1 MIQQPVFTKSRVDA
15 DSAQAA
21 RHQLQAVREL
31 VNRHRSQGLSALNAL
46 FRSGTVPAPAPDGR
60 YQGEFL
66 ALNFAPGITQLSE
79 WLANLWM
86 PWLGKTFD
94 ASHQT
99 GDNILSKDSYL
110 LARVFNPL
118 YRGFMADGPAT
129 YRAFAF
135 RTYTGPGVA
144 DPDRI
149 VHKIDYN
156 LKENPALT
164 VRRVLDELVQLD
176 EGIYLGKAHVH
187 WWWQPAGNWQTV
199 AYFALTR

>member
-1 MIQQPVFTKSRVDA
+1 MIEETVFTKDRAQTARHSL
-15 DSAQAA
+15 QAA
-21 RHQLQAVREL
+21 RQLVKA
-31 VNRHRSQGLSALNAL
+31 HRGKGLAALNAL
-46 FRSGTVPAPAPDGR
+46 FRIGTLPDSAPDGR

-66 ALNFAPGITQLSE
+66 ALDFAPGITQLSE
-79 WLANLWM
+79 WLAKLWM

-110 LARVFNPL
+110 LARFFNPR
-118 YRGFMADGPAT
+118 YRGFVTDGPVS

-135 RTYTGPGVA
+135 HTYTGPGVA

-149 VHKIDYN
+149 VYKIDYN

-164 VRRVLDELVQLD
+164 VRRVLDELVQLA
-176 EGIYLGKAHVH
+176 EGVYLGKAHVH
-187 WWWQPAGNWQTV
+187 WWWQRSGSWQTV
-199 AYFALTR
+199 AYFSLTR